1 MKLFKRVSSSFEA
14 GLSLHNKFLRYVEL
28 NEIHE
33 RVREFTIDFDEGCIV
48 NNSIKNFVLLENALV
63 KLRDA
68 ISGFHAPV
76 VVGLPSNDVLIKPV
90 QFPDMPIDDIKS
102 SIALNFSE
110 HFTLPEEDSVFDA
123 VIISTPPEA
132 RHKANTVTVLAV
144 AARKSRVDKV
154 LEIAHKVGMPIKAI
168 EAVNFSLLRSI
179 TEDSEGLCI
188 FADPRNI
195 ITTWQGH
202 GIFFR
207 TADNVNSF
215 NDIRSTIQ
223 FIETQYRGV
232 RVSKIILARV
242 NFQIASSPEVQIINI
257 KDLYYSAE
265 GLALRESSDIVL
277 DLRPAEYVAL
287 EKRRNSLNASRI
299 ILASLTAA
307 FFLLSMGTVIFTFVR
322 MSLIQNAI
330 DITRLLVDELAL
342 KRDEL
347 IKDNA
352 RLQKIR
358 TQTERNIKFLIDDMP
373 VLEVLNSIEVNA
385 GTGIKIDDA
394 AFARSGKNFTV
405 SINGTASDEKSLISL
420 SEGLKET
427 GMFLD
432 VIVPTTAKNAD
443 KSNSSEANQAN
454 EVNEVNQVKFSMTLT
469 LRSENNDDQENN
481 KS

>member
-1 MKLFKRVSSSFEA
+1 MNLFRKVSSSIEA

-33 RVREFTIDFDEGCIV
+33 RVRECSIDIQEGCIV
-48 NNSIKNFVLLENALV
+48 NNSIKNFTLLEDALI
-63 KLRDA
+63 KLRDS
-68 ISGFHAPV
+68 IRGFNAPV
-76 VVGLPSNDVLIKPV
+76 VIGLPSNDVLIKPL

-102 SIALNFSE
+102 SLALNFSE
-110 HFTLPEEDSVFDA
+110 HFSLPEEDSVFDV
-123 VIISTPPEA
+123 VIVSTPPEA
-132 RHKANTVTVLAV
+132 RHRANTVTALAV
-144 AARKSRVDKV
+144 AARKSRIDKL
-154 LEIAHKVGMPIKAI
+154 LETARKVGITIRAI
-168 EAVNFSLLRSI
+168 EAVNFSLLRAI

-207 TADNVNSF
+207 TVENLNSF

-223 FIETQYRGV
+223 FIETQYKGV

-257 KDLYYSAE
+257 KDLYYPAE
-265 GLALRESSDIVL
+265 GLAMRESSDIVL

-307 FFLLSMGTVIFTFVR
+307 FLLLSTGTIIFTFVR

-330 DITRLLVDELAL
+330 EITRMLVDELAL
-342 KRDEL
+342 KRDDL

-352 RLQKIR
+352 RLQKIK
-358 TQTERNIKFLIDDMP
+358 TQTENNIKFLIDDMP
-373 VLEVLNSIEVNA
+373 VLEVLNSIEINA

-394 AFARSGKNFTV
+394 AFARSGQNLTV

-420 SEGLKET
+420 SEGLKAT

-432 VIVPTTAKNAD
+432 VIVPTTAKNSD
-443 KSNSSEANQAN
+443 KSNSGEAGAISEAS
-454 EVNEVNQVKFSMTLT
+454 ETNQVKFSMTLT
-469 LRSENNDDQENN
+469 LRSKNNDDKENN